1 MSSKAPIHMPLSGLR
16 ILDFTWALAG
26 PYGTMI
32 LCDMGAEVCKIE
44 PVGMTEE
51 ERGPGPMKD
60 GVNTYFFSI
69 NRGKQSVLIDLKT
82 DEGRELA
89 LSLAEQAD
97 ILTENFTPGT
107 MARLGLGYEA
117 VAARN
122 PRIIYA
128 STSGFGQPASD
139 ADAGEAPARGAVD
152 VIVQA
157 MSGLMSITGHADG
170 PPSRAGYSIGDM
182 AAGMFTA
189 IGILGAVHER
199 ERSGVG
205 QRIDVSMFDAQLAL
219 LENAFT
225 RYFATGDLPQRLG
238 TRHPLITP
246 FQAFPSADG
255 YIVIANVK
263 DWALFCALLELDA
276 LATDARF
283 ETNALRTRNH
293 AALEPLLS
301 AALRQ
306 DTTAAWLEKLGAAC
320 LVAPLNTIADAAVD
334 PVAQAR
340 GMFVGVQPQS
350 MEPAGAPTV
359 TVMGSPLKYSRTPV
373 VVARGA
379 DAVAGH
385 TADVLRRWLGMSE
398 AEIAALAAAGVVQL
412 AAGA

>member
-1 MSSKAPIHMPLSGLR
+1 
-16 ILDFTWALAG
+16 
-26 PYGTMI
+26 MI

-89 LSLAEQAD
+89 LSLAEKAD

-128 STSGFGQPASD
+128 STSGFGQPT
-139 ADAGEAPARGAVD
+139 ADGQAGSAPARGAVD

-199 ERSGVG
+199 ERSGLG
-205 QRIDVSMFDAQLAL
+205 QRLDVSMFDAQLAL

-263 DWALFCALLELDA
+263 DWALFCALLDLDA
-276 LATDARF
+276 LATDTRF
-283 ETNALRTRNH
+283 ETNALRTQNH

-306 DTTAAWLEKLGAAC
+306 DTTAAWLEKLGVAC
-320 LVAPLNTIADAAVD
+320 LVAPLNTIAEAAVD
-334 PVAQAR
+334 PVARAR
-340 GMFVGVQPQS
+340 GMFAEVEPQS
-350 MEPAGAPTV
+350 AGAGTELPTV

-385 TADVLRRWLGMSE
+385 TADVLRRWLGMSD
-398 AEIAALAAAGVVQL
+398 AEIEALAAAGVVQT
-412 AAGA
+412 

>member
-1 MSSKAPIHMPLSGLR
+1 MPLTGLR

-82 DEGRELA
+82 DEGRDLA

-128 STSGFGQPASD
+128 STSGFGQPPQATPGRAGA
-139 ADAGEAPARGAVD
+139 ADAAPARGAVD

-157 MSGLMSITGHADG
+157 MSGLMSITGHGDG

-205 QRIDVSMFDAQLAL
+205 QRLDVSMFDAQLAL

-225 RYFATGDLPQRLG
+225 RYFATGDVPQRLG

-263 DWALFCALLELDA
+263 DWALFCALLDLDA
-276 LATDARF
+276 LATDVRF
-283 ETNALRTRNH
+283 ETNTQRTQNH
-293 AALEPLLS
+293 AILEPLL
-301 AALRQ
+301 AQALMQ
-306 DTTAAWLEKLGAAC
+306 DTTAAWLEKLGASC
-320 LVAPLNTIADAAVD
+320 LAAPLNTIADAAVD
-334 PVAQAR
+334 PVAKAR
-340 GMFVGVQPQS
+340 QMFVDVQPQS
-350 MEPAGAPTV
+350 SAPTTDLPTV

-373 VVARGA
+373 TVSRGA

-385 TADVLRRWLGMSE
+385 TADVLRRWLGMADAQIE
-398 AEIAALAAAGVVQL
+398 ALAAAGVIQTE
-412 AAGA
+412 GEPG